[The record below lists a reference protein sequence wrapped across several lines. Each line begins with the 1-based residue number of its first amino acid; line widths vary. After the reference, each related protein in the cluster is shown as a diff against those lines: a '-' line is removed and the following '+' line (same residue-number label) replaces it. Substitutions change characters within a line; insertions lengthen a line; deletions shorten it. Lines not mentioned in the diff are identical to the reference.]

1 MNVRTLFYSVLLS
14 VLYVA
19 STETV
24 FGAGGSVNDTVTTPT
39 GLVNPLKGVETFD
52 QFLKA
57 ILGGVIEIG
66 TIILIMMLVYVGFKF
81 VVARGN
87 PEEIQSARSAL
98 VWTVIG
104 GLVLLGATTIQMVI
118 TGTVESLQ

>member
-14 VLYVA
+14 VLYV
-19 STETV
+19 SGTSSV
-24 FGAGGSVNDTVTTPT
+24 FAQAGSENNTPPV
-39 GLVNPLKGVETFD
+39 GLVNPLKGVDTFD

-57 ILGGVIEIG
+57 ILDGVIQIG